1 MAASGSLGRTRTRRP
16 SVARPFALLFVLSLL
31 LFGLRSTDVVRAVS
45 AVGTQALVPVQR
57 ILAETGVSTNRFIQA
72 IGEID
77 RLRTANADLRAAND
91 RLTLENVRLREQA
104 VTAQQATKLEGL
116 QRSLPYTTIAAPVI
130 ARDPSGILRS
140 LVIGVG
146 TDQGVKVG
154 DVVLS
159 DLGVVGRVGEA
170 GTNYAKVL
178 LITDSSSAVSALV
191 QNSRA
196 NGIVRGQYG
205 DTLVMEWILQS
216 DPVKPGDIVVT
227 AGLAFGNELR
237 SLYPKGLVIGK
248 VTDVVKAEVAAYQ
261 RAIIEPAVD
270 LRKLE
275 NVLVIIE
282 TPGTPAPPAVPGT
295 P

>member
-1 MAASGSLGRTRTRRP
+1 MASFSSLGRAGTRRP
-16 SVARPFALLFVLSLL
+16 SVGRPFAFLFVLSLL
-31 LFGLRSTDVVRAVS
+31 LFGLRNTDLVRAVS
-45 AVGTQALVPVQR
+45 TFGTQALVPVQR
-57 ILAETGVSTNRFIQA
+57 ILAETGISSNRFVQA
-72 IGEID
+72 IGEIE
-77 RLRTANADLRAAND
+77 RLRSENGDLRATND

-116 QRSLPYTTIAAPVI
+116 QKTLPYKTIATPVI

-140 LVIGVG
+140 LVIGAG
-146 TDQGVKVG
+146 TDQGVKAG

-159 DLGVVGRVGEA
+159 DLGVVGRVAEA
-170 GTNYAKVL
+170 GSNYAKVL
-178 LITDSSSAVSALV
+178 LVTDTSSAVSALV
-191 QNSRA
+191 QSSRA

-216 DPVKPGDIVVT
+216 DAVKPGDIVVT
-227 AGLAFGNELR
+227 AGLAFGTELR

-248 VTDVVKAEVAAYQ
+248 VTDVAKAEVAAYQ

-275 NVLVIIE
+275 NVLVIIS
-282 TPGTPAPPAVPGT
+282 TP
-295 P
+295 